1 MGLARGFVA
10 PPRVIPATSMWL
22 GCGRSENAN
31 MLAVFPRLVLG
42 MNGERALRD
51 ASVTKEHSLTSNQ
64 RREGFALR
72 AWPRPSVQQSSL
84 LSTALAKGNLECSYG
99 KERCCGKTFPSLK
112 FQCMSGTWVGRFT
125 EACRSRRC

>member
-42 MNGERALRD
+42 MNGERALTHIKP
-51 ASVTKEHSLTSNQ
+51 AKGVFC
-64 RREGFALR
+64 FARL
-72 AWPRPSVQQSSL
+72 AKAKCPAKQPAFNRPC
-84 LSTALAKGNLECSYG
+84 KGNLECSYG